1 MADKR
6 TNGNMMRYAGLA
18 TQWLVMLGLAVW
30 LGLKL
35 DSWTGWKFPLFVV
48 TLPLV
53 ALIVSL
59 WQLVREFNQ
68 PKK

>member
-1 MADKR
+1 MTEKR
-6 TNGNMMRYAGLA
+6 TSGNMMRYAGLA
-18 TQWLVMLGLAVW
+18 TQWLALLGVAVW

-35 DSWTGWKFPLFVV
+35 DSWTKWKFPVFVV
-48 TLPLV
+48 TFPLV

-59 WQLVREFNQ
+59 WQLVKEFNQ

>member
-1 MADKR
+1 
-6 TNGNMMRYAGLA
+6 MRYAGLA
-18 TQWLVMLGLAVW
+18 TQWLVLLGVAVW

-35 DSWTGWKFPLFVV
+35 DSWTKWKFPVFVV
-48 TLPLV
+48 TFPLV

-59 WQLVREFNQ
+59 WQLVKEFNQ